1 MLPPSAA
8 HRGVTVVLSTHRWKT
23 GHRLG
28 SLAAAL
34 SVALFFGAAS
44 AAPAACKI
52 EQIAEFHVERVAG
65 SPIVEGQV
73 NGQPIRMMLDT
84 GSDISYLTLAAAHQL
99 KLPVHQHRPTTM
111 YGVEAANV
119 NELRIGQLLLVG
131 QSLNVVGDEIHG
143 GNGLASYLLGVDF
156 FERYATEFDL
166 AHGVV
171 RVLRPRDCKLDEL
184 AYWTPAF
191 FKVELEHFSSD
202 FNPRF
207 IVTIKVNGKALKAKL
222 VSGSAMTYISLY
234 GAEDAGIEPSS
245 PGVEP
250 AEPFRDGVPT
260 WTARFDTIELG
271 GETIKNARL
280 RMGDVIPAGRE
291 HSRAP
296 YDIQLSS
303 DFFQAHRVVIVPD
316 QKAVLFTYNGGTV
329 F

>member
-1 MLPPSAA
+1 VSDDI
-8 HRGVTVVLSTHRWKT
+8 GICK
-23 GHRLG
+23 
-28 SLAAAL
+28 SLVAAL
-34 SVALFFGAAS
+34 ALVPFIGAFS
-44 AAPAACKI
+44 EVRAACKI

-65 SPIVEGQV
+65 SPIIEGQV
-73 NGQPIRMMLDT
+73 NGQPIRMLLDT

-143 GNGLASYLLGVDF
+143 GNGVASYLLGVDF

-207 IVTIKVNGKALKAKL
+207 IVNIKVNGKAQKAKL
-222 VSGSAMTYISLY
+222 VSGSAVTYISLY

-245 PGVEP
+245 AGVEP
-250 AEPFRDGVPT
+250 AEPFSDGSPN
-260 WTARFDTIELG
+260 WTARFDSIELG

-280 RMGDVIPAGRE
+280 HMARE
-291 HSRAP
+291 HFRRP
-296 YDIQLSS
+296 YDIQLGS
-303 DFFQAHRVVIVPD
+303 DFFQAHRVLIVPD
-316 QKAVLFTYNGGTV
+316 QQAVLFTYNGGKV